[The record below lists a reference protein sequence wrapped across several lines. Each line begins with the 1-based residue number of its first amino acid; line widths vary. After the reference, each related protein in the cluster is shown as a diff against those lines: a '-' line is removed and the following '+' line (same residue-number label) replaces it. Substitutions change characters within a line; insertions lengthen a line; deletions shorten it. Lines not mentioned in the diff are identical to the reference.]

1 MMNIYS
7 APMLIAG
14 VLCSVLALVTLL
26 FRRRENINRVFSLF
40 ALALAIDSFSFF
52 AWFQFGT
59 AEDVDTWIRATFTL
73 GFLVPTAL
81 VLFFFAFTGYDKK
94 MEAKVLGIKVRYF
107 RNSTLL
113 LFVVFMLLSL
123 FTRQLIRA
131 SEAPE
136 HIWDTEFGPVGM
148 VVFPAFTVI
157 FFYLFT
163 MAFKSYKIS
172 EDEPQKGFIL
182 LLSIGT
188 MVWLLIGYGG
198 AIFATPAREVYW
210 PINYFGTA
218 TMAIFFFVAIVNYQS
233 DKVHELNLNLERK
246 VDERTRHLR
255 ETQSQLIQS
264 EKMVALGH
272 LVAGVAHEM
281 NTPVGAV
288 YSTQGMLE
296 AATVKLKQTLENEH
310 GIIISESIKISKIV
324 NAISGASEVI
334 RISSERITGIVK
346 RLKLFAQLD
355 KADLQSVDFNECI
368 ENTLALFQIHLKP
381 EITIRKEF
389 ADLPA
394 ITCYPAKINQLC
406 FQLLRNAN
414 RAIEE
419 SGEITLRTEVC
430 GGEVHF
436 SVSDDGR
443 GISPEDRS
451 KIFDPGYTAW
461 QLNVGTGLGLA
472 ICYQVSQEH
481 KGHIKVESELGKGSK
496 FTLSFPVAR

>member
-1 MMNIYS
+1 MNIYS

-14 VLCSVLALVTLL
+14 VLCSVLSVVTLL

-40 ALALAIDSFSFF
+40 ALALAVDSFSFF

-59 AEDVDTWIRATFTL
+59 VEDVDTWIRATFTL

-81 VLFFFAFTGYDKK
+81 VLFFYAFTGYDKK
-94 MEAKVLGIKVRYF
+94 MDARVLGIKVRHF

-113 LFVVFMLLSL
+113 LFGVFMLLSL

-131 SEAPE
+131 SEFPE

-148 VVFPAFTVI
+148 VVYPLFTWI
-157 FFYLFT
+157 FFYIFT
-163 MAFKSYKIS
+163 MAFKSYKS
-172 EDEPQKGFIL
+172 TGDKPQKAFIL

-188 MVWLLIGYGG
+188 MVWLVIGYGG
-198 AIFATPAREVYW
+198 AIFATPARLIYW

-218 TMAIFFFVAIVNYQS
+218 AMAIFYFVALVNYQS
-233 DKVHELNLNLERK
+233 DRVHELNLNLERK

-255 ETQSQLIQS
+255 DTQSQLIQS
-264 EKMVALGH
+264 EKMAALGH

-281 NTPVGAV
+281 NTPISAV
-288 YSTQGMLE
+288 YSTQGTLE

-310 GIIISESIKISKIV
+310 DIVIGENTKISKAV

-346 RLKLFAQLD
+346 RLKLFSQLD
-355 KADLQSVDFNECI
+355 QADLQSVDFNECI
-368 ENTLALFQIHLKP
+368 ENTLALFQFHLKP

-394 ITCYPAKINQLC
+394 VTCYPANINQLC
-406 FQLLRNAN
+406 LQLLRNAN
-414 RAIEE
+414 RAIEK
-419 SGEITLRTEVC
+419 SGEITLRTEICEGDVQ
-430 GGEVHF
+430 F

-443 GISPEDRS
+443 GISPEDTS

-481 KGHIKVESELGKGSK
+481 NGDIKVESELGKGST
-496 FTLSFPVAR
+496 FTLSFPVVR

>member
-14 VLCSVLALVTLL
+14 VLCSVLAVVTLL

-40 ALALAIDSFSFF
+40 ALALAVDSFAFF

-59 AEDVDTWIRATFTL
+59 AEDVDIWIRATFTV

-81 VLFFFAFTGYDKK
+81 ILFFFAFTGYDKK
-94 MEAKVLGIKVRYF
+94 LEAKVLGIKVRYF

-113 LFVVFMLLSL
+113 LFLVFILLSL
-123 FTRQLIRA
+123 FTGQLIRA
-131 SEAPE
+131 AEAPE
-136 HIWDTEFGPVGM
+136 HIWDTEFGPIGLG
-148 VVFPAFTVI
+148 VFPAFTVI
-157 FFYLFT
+157 FFYIFT
-163 MAFKSYKIS
+163 MAFKSYKATV
-172 EDEPQKGFIL
+172 DEPQKSFIL

-188 MVWLLIGYGG
+188 LVWLVIGYGG

-218 TMAIFFFVAIVNYQS
+218 AMAIFYFVAIVNYQTGR
-233 DKVHELNLNLERK
+233 VHELNLNLERK
-246 VDERTRHLR
+246 VEDRTRHLR

-264 EKMVALGH
+264 EKMAALGH
-272 LVAGVAHEM
+272 LVEGVAHEM
-281 NTPVGAV
+281 NSPVGAV
-288 YSTQGMLE
+288 YSTQSMLE
-296 AATVKLKQTLENEH
+296 SATVKLKQTLEDDH
-310 GIIISESIKISKIV
+310 GIVISESPKISKIV
-324 NAISGASEVI
+324 SAISGASEVI
-334 RISSERITGIVK
+334 RISSERMTGVVK

-355 KADLQSVDFNECI
+355 EADLQSVDFNECI
-368 ENTLALFQIHLKP
+368 ENTLVLFQNHLKP

-389 ADLPA
+389 SDLPA

-406 FQLLRNAN
+406 YQLLRNAN

-430 GGEVHF
+430 GDEVHF
-436 SVSDDGR
+436 SVADDGR
-443 GISPEDRS
+443 GISPEDIG
-451 KIFDPGYTAW
+451 KLFDPGFTAW

-481 KGHIKVESELGKGSK
+481 KGHIKVQSEPGKGSK
-496 FTLSFPVAR
+496 FTLSFPVAL